1 MKKKNMSFFI
11 TSFLDSIIQSCF
23 SFSQQRKQ
31 LEFQQQGWVGGVEG
45 RNINSNSNSSHVRLE
60 NAVFSRSQDLMC
72 VTEIEFANPDK

>member
-1 MKKKNMSFFI
+1 MSFFI

-31 LEFQQQGWVGGVEG
+31 LEFQQQGWVGGVGG
-45 RNINSNSNSSHVRLE
+45 RNINSNSNSSHVRLQ